1 MLKVDWGACGGR
13 HEMGTSRAE
22 LSDTGELAR
31 LRVESIDCATAP
43 RLRRG
48 RRLTVELVLR
58 LSLLLDAD
66 NLLEKLATRFV
77 VFDPAFLRDSV
88 GHEFP
93 PAPVGLISQSGE
105 R

>member
-1 MLKVDWGACGGR
+1 MAGATRWVPVVRSCLIPGSSPDC
-13 HEMGTSRAE
+13 EWN
-22 LSDTGELAR
+22 R
-31 LRVESIDCATAP
+31 LTALLRRVYA
-43 RLRRG
+43 RG